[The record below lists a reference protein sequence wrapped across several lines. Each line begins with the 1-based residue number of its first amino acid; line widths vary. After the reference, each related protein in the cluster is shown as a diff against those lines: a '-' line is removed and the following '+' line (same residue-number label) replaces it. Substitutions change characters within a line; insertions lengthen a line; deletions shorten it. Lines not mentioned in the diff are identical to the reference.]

1 MFTFQMRDLIN
12 KKEFFTLR
20 DALIALKKSNAI
32 DEILLKSQAKAL
44 VGNLIEQD
52 KLAEA
57 IPIAEYFG

>member
-12 KKEFFTLR
+12 KNEFFTLR

-32 DEILLKSQAKAL
+32 DETLLKYQARAL
-44 VGNLIEQD
+44 VASLIEQD

-57 IPIAEYFG
+57 MPIAEYFG